1 MFELPELTIIARQMN
16 QVLAGKAVREGRL
29 GNTPHKFVWYD
40 RTHEE
45 FARLTRGAVVGE
57 ARARGKWLFM
67 DLEPRHVLRLGEWG
81 GRILYHQPPTQ
92 EPAKYHLLLSFEDGS
107 LLSATTQMWG
117 GVDLCNKGHEL
128 EGKYVQDMRATP
140 VEPKFTWEYFQALP
154 DAGGSGGKR
163 SVKGL
168 LTQEQ
173 LIPGLGN
180 AIAQDIMFIAG
191 LSPKRP
197 IRALS
202 DGDLRRLHEAVVG
215 VVRDV
220 IAAGGRDDEVDLFG
234 QPGGYRRLM
243 SARSVGAPCP
253 RCGAT
258 IEKLQYMGGACYVCP
273 ECQK

>member
-1 MFELPELTIIARQMN
+1 MFELPELTVIAGQMSEA
-16 QVLAGKAVREGRL
+16 LTGKTVREGRL

-40 RTHEE
+40 RTHDE
-45 FARLTRGAVVGE
+45 FTRLTQGAVVGR
-57 ARARGKWLFM
+57 AQARGKWLFV
-67 DLEPRHVLRLGEWG
+67 DLEPDHVLRLGEWG
-81 GRILYHQPPTQ
+81 GRILFHQPPAQ
-92 EPAKYHLLLSFEDGS
+92 EPPKYHLLLAFEDGS

-117 GVDLCNKGHEL
+117 GVDLCDKGHES
-128 EGKYVQDMRATP
+128 EGKYVQDMRITA
-140 VEPKFTWEYFQALP
+140 VEPEFTWNYFEALA
-154 DAGGSGGKR
+154 DAHGAGGKR

-180 AIAQDIMFIAG
+180 AIAQDIMFVAG

-197 IRALS
+197 LRALS
-202 DGDLRRLHEAVVG
+202 DGELRALYEAVVAT
-215 VVRDV
+215 VADV

-234 QPGGYRRLM
+234 RPGGYQRIM

-253 RCGAT
+253 RCGAPV
-258 IEKLQYMGGACYVCP
+258 EKLQYMGGACYVCP